1 MEVKIKV
8 PETLSEITLGQYQ
21 KFIKVNTDVNQ
32 GDFLMQKM
40 VEIFCNIKLS
50 HVLLIKFTS
59 INEIVSHLN
68 DLFDKEH
75 KLVPTF
81 KIGSVEFGFIPD
93 LEEMT
98 FGEYVDLEAHLQDWD
113 NMHKAMSVMYRPII
127 RKNGEKYE
135 IKPYDATAEYW
146 EIMKFAPVDAVL
158 GAVVFFYN
166 LGNELLQAIP
176 SYLEGEIQTLIQNSP
191 NSQKLGD
198 GITQSMHS
206 LKETLSDLTVLPH
219 SRSRNV

>member
-21 KFIKVNTDVNQ
+21 KFVKVNTDVNQ

-40 VEIFCNIKLS
+40 VEIFCNVKLS

-59 INEIVSHLN
+59 IHEIVAHLN

-75 KLVPTF
+75 KLIPTF
-81 KIGSVEFGFIPD
+81 TIEGIEFGFIPD

-113 NMHKAMSVMYRPII
+113 NMHKAMSVMYRPIT
-127 RKNGEKYE
+127 RKKGDKYE
-135 IKPYDATAEYW
+135 IAPYDATPQHW
-146 EIMKFAPVDAVL
+146 DIMKFAPVDAVL

-176 SYLEGEIQTLIQNSP
+176 NYLEGEIATLMQNSP

-198 GITQSMHS
+198 GITASMRS
-206 LKETLSDLTVLPH
+206 LRETLSDLTVLQPFP
-219 SRSRNV
+219 SPNA

>member
-21 KFIKVNTDVNQ
+21 KFVKVNTDVNQ

-127 RKNGEKYE
+127 RKNGDKYE

-198 GITQSMHS
+198 GITQSMHL

>member
-127 RKNGEKYE
+127 RKNGDKYE

-219 SRSRNV
+219 SQSRNV

>member
-21 KFIKVNTDVNQ
+21 KFVKVNTDVNQ

-135 IKPYDATAEYW
+135 IKPYDATPEFW
-146 EIMKFAPVDAVL
+146 DIMKFAPVDAVL

-176 SYLEGEIQTLIQNSP
+176 SYLEGEIATLIQSSP